1 MAKDKDEEQL
11 EEIVAEQVNEDK
23 DEMSQEEKLSSQ
35 IDELSAKIKELEA
48 LVENLKDE
56 KIRSL
61 AEMENYK
68 KRLLKD
74 KESAIRYAN
83 ESLVKDLLDPIDN
96 FSRALESAN
105 QNQDFASLKEGLS
118 MVESQM
124 MSTLRTNWGLEEI
137 DAEGKDFDPEC
148 MEAYAAEETEG
159 VDKEKV
165 ALVFQK
171 GYRLNGK
178 VIRSAKVK
186 VAKPLS

>member
-159 VDKEKV
+159 IDKEKV